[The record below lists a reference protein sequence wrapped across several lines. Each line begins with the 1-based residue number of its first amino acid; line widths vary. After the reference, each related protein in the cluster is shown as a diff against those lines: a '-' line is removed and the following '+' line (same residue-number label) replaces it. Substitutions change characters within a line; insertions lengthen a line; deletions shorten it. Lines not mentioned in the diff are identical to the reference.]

1 MLGGHDTL
9 RTPVVKTAFGAMV
22 VGVTGAKAVHL
33 VLRRHHEAAFTAA
46 DESGIGKV
54 VPLPPRPARSAE
66 KLLDLLEFGESHHGI
81 MLAGIGPPFPL
92 DDSGIEGVREDLVDR
107 AREKWRT
114 TDPLTRPDSQAPLLC
129 GDLPKPLRR
138 IGSGQH
144 H

>member
-46 DESGIGKV
+46 D
-54 VPLPPRPARSAE
+54 
-66 KLLDLLEFGESHHGI
+66 
-81 MLAGIGPPFPL
+81 
-92 DDSGIEGVREDLVDR
+92 DSGIEGVREDLVDR
-107 AREKWRT
+107 ARGKWRT
-114 TDPLTRPDSQAPLLC
+114 TDPLTRPGGQAPLLC